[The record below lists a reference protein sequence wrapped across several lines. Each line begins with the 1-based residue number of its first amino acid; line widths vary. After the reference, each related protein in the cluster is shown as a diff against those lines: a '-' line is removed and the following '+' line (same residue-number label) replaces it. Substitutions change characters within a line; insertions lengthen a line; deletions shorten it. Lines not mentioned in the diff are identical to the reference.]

1 MEGYPQEVSQAT
13 ITGISLDLDVWLFSS
28 WEMVIFRVITFN
40 IKTRDVVSAL
50 AIYIIYDFFYY
61 FIKMT
66 YDNKKILIFIY

>member
-1 MEGYPQEVSQAT
+1 MEGYPQEVSQAI